1 MNWQLLS
8 AMFTIAS
15 GVTIGIFMTVALV
28 TGFDEIGHII
38 IVCLAGLVLS
48 IPIAWIVTKK
58 MQSVGIVT
66 PKEVSR

>member
-28 TGFDEIGHII
+28 TGFDEIQHII
-38 IVCLAGLVLS
+38 IACLAGLVLS
-48 IPIAWIVTKK
+48 VPIAWVVARK
-58 MQSVGIVT
+58 MQNVGIVK
-66 PKEVSR
+66 PKEVS